1 MPELPEVETIARE
14 LRSQCLQRRIVE
26 ARLQRQ
32 DMLKRWQGLT
42 DEFTK
47 FFVDHSFKSIERA
60 GKYIIFTLDSDDRL
74 VAHLGMTGK
83 FIVSPNGVEQPDH
96 LCSQYAFADGGRL
109 DHVDVRRFGRLELYR
124 SGEPIDLLER
134 LGIDPLSGKFSA
146 DSLKTL
152 VYSRNGRS
160 RRHRAIHT
168 LLLDQS
174 LISGVGNIYASEALF
189 RARIRPNREG
199 GKLKS
204 ADRERLCESL
214 RGVMQDAIRYGGT
227 TVNDFRRVDDKPG
240 NFRAMLCVYGRAD
253 ESCPACDIKIKKTQL
268 GGRSVYFC
276 PKCQP
281 R

>member
-1 MPELPEVETIARE
+1 MPELPEVETVVVE
-14 LRSQCLQRRIVE
+14 LRSQCLERRLS
-26 ARLQRQ
+26 AAQLQRQ
-32 DMLKRWQGLT
+32 DILKRPQGST
-42 DEFTK
+42 DEFAK

-60 GKYIIFTLDSDDRL
+60 GKYIIFTLDNNDRL
-74 VAHLGMTGK
+74 LAHLGMTGK
-83 FIVSPNGVEQPDH
+83 FVVSTNGAEQPDH
-96 LCSQYAFADGGRL
+96 LCSQYVFADGGRL

-124 SGEPIDLLER
+124 SGKPIDRLDR
-134 LGIDPLSGKFSA
+134 LGIDPLSDVFNS

-160 RRHRAIHT
+160 RRQRAVHT

-174 LISGVGNIYASEALF
+174 LVSGVGNIYASEALF
-189 RARIRPNREG
+189 RAGIRPSRAG
-199 GKLKS
+199 GKLKP
-204 ADRERLCESL
+204 ADLERLCEGL
-214 RGVMQDAIRYGGT
+214 CGVMQDALKYGGT

-240 NFRAMLCVYGRAD
+240 SFKDMLCVYGRTD
-253 ESCPACDIKIKKTQL
+253 ESCRACGTKIKKIRL